1 MAVEWQYMID
11 IRPTWVNARQSANW
25 EASVRRHITWIGQ
38 TQSGRILLNSIKF
51 HKKWVPI
58 SPYDGS
64 EGACNAFVEAKVG
77 KAKDGHDYAATV
89 FYSPHLFQRGTA
101 CHPDSALENRGLLPD
116 EILFHELVHA
126 FRRVSGKRAW
136 AETSGGLH
144 RYDSNEEFIAILV
157 TNIYVTD
164 PTNRIKT
171 GLRADHRDGAPLRAE
186 LAESFS
192 FFESSMDTFRLVK
205 QLVADHPGLTGAL
218 AKVPAA
224 FNPIAAFVQDPAEAE
239 KRSRSARA
247 VIRDADGWATA
258 VKGSLARWARVVGL

>member
-1 MAVEWQYMID
+1 MALEWQYMID
-11 IRPTWVNARQSANW
+11 IRPTWVNAQQSANW
-25 EASVRRHITWIGQ
+25 EASVRRHITWIAK

-58 SPYDGS
+58 SPYDGLL
-64 EGACNAFVEAKVG
+64 GKCNAYVTGKGG
-77 KAKDGHDYAATV
+77 KAKDGHDYAAAV
-89 FYSPHLFQRGTA
+89 FYSPHLFQNGSA
-101 CHPDSALENRGLLPD
+101 CHPNSALNRGLLPD
-116 EILFHELVHA
+116 EILCHELVHA
-126 FRRVSGKRAW
+126 FRRVAGKLAIV
-136 AETSGGLH
+136 ETSGGLR
-144 RYDSNEEFIAILV
+144 RYDNNEEFIAILV
-157 TNIYVTD
+157 SNIYITD

-171 GLRADHRDGAPLRAE
+171 GLRADHRNGAPLQAE
-186 LAESFS
+186 LADSFS

-258 VKGSLARWARVVGL
+258 VKDSLARWARAVGL